1 MKIAPPG
8 RRLWRFAFFA
18 AFVSAG
24 MQPVPAQTS
33 AAGGDWRDVSVDEYR
48 KHLVDLYQ
56 IVDACQKQRRAEVCD
71 SRKVSWDDRVK
82 WPADGAST
90 QREIRYDWLRF
101 ALDQAAG
108 KKQNQVE
115 IGVGTRAA
123 KAPQADP
130 STLLAAAR
138 GRLSDD
144 WKQAG
149 GLTEA
154 APSRTAEQKSLTA
167 ILARREYQGV
177 TDVSARERFLEWLE
191 NVLENILARL
201 VRFGSRSPWIAFA
214 LRTLLL
220 IALCVALVWA
230 LVRIERRSRIRLA
243 PEPPLIAGSPAARE
257 WRLWLADAR
266 AMAERG
272 LWRDAIHFLYWAS
285 ISRLESKRLWPTDRA
300 RTPREYLKLVPVADS
315 RKPVLTSLTRSFER
329 TWYGGREAR
338 DSDFNAAVKLAAELG
353 VE

>member
-1 MKIAPPG
+1 
-8 RRLWRFAFFA
+8 
-18 AFVSAG
+18 
-24 MQPVPAQTS
+24 
-33 AAGGDWRDVSVDEYR
+33 
-48 KHLVDLYQ
+48 
-56 IVDACQKQRRAEVCD
+56 
-71 SRKVSWDDRVK
+71 VK

-115 IGVGTRAA
+115 LGVGTRAA
-123 KAPQADP
+123 KSQQADP
-130 STLLAAAR
+130 AVLLAAAR

-149 GLTEA
+149 GLTDA
-154 APSRTAEQKSLTA
+154 APNHTAERQSLTA

-177 TDVSARERFLEWLE
+177 SDVSPRERFLEWLE
-191 NVLENILARL
+191 NLLENILGRL

-214 LRTLLL
+214 LRALLL
-220 IALCVALVWA
+220 VTLCVALVWA

-243 PEPPLIAGSPAARE
+243 LEPQVAGSPAARE
-257 WRLWLADAR
+257 WQLWLADAR
-266 AMAERG
+266 AMAEQG

-300 RTPREYLKLVPVADS
+300 RTPREYLKLLPVADP

-329 TWYGGREAR
+329 TWYGGREAH
-338 DSDFNAAVKLAAELG
+338 DSDFNAAMKLAAELG